1 MSETNLVSPLLDGFA
16 LGNPISE
23 HGGIRCCPAI
33 RENTDKK
40 YIVKIIA
47 IPASQ
52 AQMDALLLAG
62 AYKDP
67 SDAMEYFR
75 RQGEDVLKEAQLLKD
90 LSKLSGF
97 LSYEGW
103 QMEPIQ
109 RYRLGYEVYLTGSYK
124 RSLERYIRH
133 HAMTHLEAINL
144 GLDMCSALSVC
155 RQAGHIYVDLKP
167 GNIFLSD
174 KKEYR
179 IGDLG
184 FLSMDSL
191 RYAALPEKYVSSYT
205 PPELYDPMASVNL
218 TADTY
223 ALGMILYQLYNDGH
237 LPFQGRAPE
246 EALPSPVQADYE
258 LAEIIL
264 KAIHPDPEQRYQDP
278 AEMGK
283 ALASYMQRNSINDVP
298 ITPLR
303 TRKPKKKKK
312 QESSEDIPLS
322 TAETEEVLPA
332 SEPDTTP
339 ETVPE
344 TVAEEAVA
352 VEETPESEA
361 PTEEIP
367 VEIEEI
373 EEPEEPIPDD
383 AEPEES
389 EDSVD
394 VEETEVEVPSEEAE
408 ETEEITGEDL
418 ELSEELS
425 RILAKADDLIAHET
439 PESVQLP
446 ETEEEADPFAF
457 AQEEEI
463 DDSDIPYDPL
473 MDEDPE
479 TPEVAKKNE
488 KKFIDPK
495 YARRRK
501 KLRNAIITLLALA
514 AIGAGSFWYY
524 QNLFLQAVNALTITG
539 DQTQITVRVDSPVD
553 NDKLTVSCLDSNGKG
568 KSQSL
573 IGGQTVFTDLSP
585 NTEYTISVDIAGF
598 HKLTGKTH
606 DVYTTQTTTQ
616 ILSFTSM
623 AGQEN
628 GSVVLD
634 FTVAG
639 TEPSF
644 WTLHYST
651 DGEEEK
657 TETLSGHSAT
667 ISGLTLGKRYTFRLD
682 AGDDLSLSGET
693 TLEILASRLIL
704 ADNIRVTSGSGNSIT
719 VSWDAP
725 GDVVV
730 DSWDVRCYNTAT
742 YDQSYTVTNTEA
754 LFTGIDLA
762 TGYTVEVTAAG
773 MTQPSRLGISAD
785 PIVLSSMDVSDNG
798 KDALEVS
805 WEFTGNAPADGWLL
819 MYTVDGSGSHVVQ
832 ADKATATV
840 SPRIPGAKY
849 EFTLQAADGT
859 TVFNSNQSYTAAEAE
874 SFEANKLTADMLTVD
889 LIRTPSDE
897 KWYCENVSADEIT
910 DQFQPGDRI
919 SIMLR
924 SSDTFYLPGSDT
936 KVLFVIR
943 DAYGNVLPQYTQ
955 EQTMVWKNIWTGGD
969 SKNGELDVP
978 AVPDYPGEFRL
989 GLYFDGQFVSEL
1001 PFTISQ

>member
-1 MSETNLVSPLLDGFA
+1 MSETNPVSPLLDGFA

-47 IPASQ
+47 VPASQ

-67 SDAMEYFR
+67 SDAMEYFH

-103 QMEPIQ
+103 QMEPIP

-133 HAMTHLEAINL
+133 HAVTHLEAINL

-155 RQAGHIYVDLKP
+155 RQAGYLYVDLKP

-191 RYAALPEKYVSSYT
+191 RYATIPEKYLSSYT

-218 TADTY
+218 TVDTY

-237 LPFQGRAPE
+237 LPFQGQAPA

-303 TRKPKKKKK
+303 TRKSKKKKK
-312 QESSEDIPLS
+312 QLPSEDVQQPIEETETPLPETEPET
-322 TAETEEVLPA
+322 TAE
-332 SEPDTTP
+332 P
-339 ETVPE
+339 ETVTEE
-344 TVAEEAVA
+344 TVA
-352 VEETPESEA
+352 VEETPESEVPA
-361 PTEEIP
+361 EEISEEI
-367 VEIEEI
+367 VEVEEI
-373 EEPEEPIPDD
+373 EEVP
-383 AEPEES
+383 EPEES
-389 EDSVD
+389 LP
-394 VEETEVEVPSEEAE
+394 EETEIEDIETEEVEDESVSEEAE
-408 ETEEITGEDL
+408 ESPEEDL
-418 ELSEELS
+418 ELSDELS

-439 PESVQLP
+439 PEPIRIP
-446 ETEEEADPFAF
+446 ETEEEDPFAF

-463 DDSDIPYDPL
+463 DDSDVPYDPL
-473 MDEDPE
+473 MEEDPE
-479 TPEVAKKNE
+479 AQEVAKKNE

-539 DQTQITVRVDSPVD
+539 DQTQITVLVDSPVD
-553 NDKLTVSCLDSNGKG
+553 QDKLTVSCLDANGKG

-573 IGGQTVFTDLSP
+573 IGGQTVFTDLTP

-598 HKLTGKTH
+598 HKLTGKTS

-644 WTLHYST
+644 WTLHYSAE
-651 DGEEEK
+651 GEEEK
-657 TETLSGHSAT
+657 TETLTGHSAT

-693 TLEILASRLIL
+693 TLEVLASRLIL
-704 ADNIRVTSGSGNSIT
+704 ADHIRVTSGSGDSIT

-730 DSWDVRCYNTAT
+730 DSWDVRCYNTAS
-742 YDQSYTVTNTEA
+742 YDQSYTVTNTEV
-754 LFTGIDLA
+754 LFTGIDPA

-785 PIVLSSMDVSDNG
+785 PIVLTNMDVTDNG

-805 WEFTGNAPADGWLL
+805 WDFTGSAPQDGWLL
-819 MYTVDGSGSHVVQ
+819 LYSVDGSGSHVVQ
-832 ADKATATV
+832 ADKAGATV

-859 TVFNSNQSYTAAEAE
+859 TVFNSVQSYTAAEAE
-874 SFEANKLTADMLTVD
+874 PFAANKLTADMLTVD
-889 LIRTPSDE
+889 LIPTPSDE
-897 KWYCENVSADEIT
+897 KWYCENISDQQIT
-910 DQFQPGDRI
+910 DQFQSGEGI

-924 SSDTFYLPGSDT
+924 SSDTFYLPGSET

-969 SKNGELDVP
+969 SKNGELNVP
-978 AVPDYPGEFRL
+978 ALPEYPGEFQL
-989 GLYFDGQFVSEL
+989 GLYFDGRLVAEV
-1001 PFTISQ
+1001 PFTIAQ